1 MHEFDIGFL
10 GKLDKT
16 RSRNQINQDIEAL
29 KKSLNSL
36 EIKATLDPKQTQAL
50 SKQLNL
56 LQVSLSDAS
65 FSPKALNDLVSQ
77 VNNAL
82 KGIQIPNINIGG
94 NGVNNI
100 GKQMAD
106 NTAKMEQFKKSLA
119 NIGMGSKEIDGVA
132 NTIEKL
138 NVDINSLNQSLATT
152 TGKKG
157 DKRTLSVDIDGVDKF
172 GQAVKL
178 TQQFDA
184 NTGNLVKDIQSVS
197 SATEKAVAKI
207 DTFADK
213 QLKLKTS
220 LSDSLNS
227 IKSSVADQNASK
239 PIKDKTNISSLQA
252 QYKVV
257 ETAITNVGSASKSTF
272 AQMEAEARTQIS
284 VLKDMGKQYRNAE
297 NVATSLRTKDFSTVK
312 DVQVQKLQEFKDRIA
327 GSNVSITQ
335 MQTDLNNLD
344 TALNGAF
351 DAKTLTDYLNQLDV
365 AQAKF
370 KQLNTQIASSNR
382 NEKVQIKV
390 DGLKSNI
397 NEFAQLSTEASNFK
411 TTINGVE
418 VSVKSLTSDLANV
431 KSQGDFSVINEK
443 WKSFSSAAKEAGYS
457 VTNISND
464 VAKLA
469 TEQARLYQANK
480 MAKWLQDNSKA
491 TKLCSTKIKEMITT
505 LRSADDLTVPALKNI
520 QTEFL
525 KLQVQAREANKIGF
539 SFGDKLKNGLTKFG
553 DWFGIAAIFTNAV
566 RGAKKVVNNVI
577 EIDTA
582 MTDLRKV
589 CDATD
594 TEFKSFLTTA
604 TENAKQ
610 LGASISDVVSA
621 TADFARLGYNLP
633 DATELA
639 RVATLYK
646 NVGDIDISDATTSII
661 STMKAFNISADE
673 SEKIVDVFNEVGN
686 RFAISSAGI
695 GDSLQR
701 SASSL
706 VEANNTLEQ
715 ATALS
720 VGANDVLQD
729 PEKVGTM
736 WNTVSLRI
744 RGAKTELEDAGL
756 ETDGLVESTS
766 KLQAQIKGMTG
777 FDILESD
784 QKTFKSTYDIIVGI
798 GEEYKKLDDVSQ
810 ASLLELLGGKRQAN
824 ALASA
829 LNNVEDIKN
838 AYQVATDS
846 AGSAAK
852 EQAEYEKSIQY
863 SLDRM
868 GASAQAFSESFLNS
882 GLVKGIVDL
891 GTVGVDGITKLTS
904 ALGGLGTVGLGAGL
918 FAGIK
923 NGGIFKQETIK
934 SWFTGINTS
943 VQNEIVQPFQN
954 AEQVMWK
961 YNQAI
966 EHNSL
971 TQSGWGRILAQ
982 SDDGLKSYLSSIKGT
997 PASMTG
1003 YTTSLQGNITGF
1015 KKVSTAIQQYNTLSS
1030 SGAKE
1035 QTVFSTAVGST
1046 NGKLGNY
1053 LTGLNGAKAS
1063 IGGYVTSLIGA
1074 TAKTIGLQVATIA
1087 LNSAITLG
1095 TSFIISGIVS
1105 AISSWIHHTE
1115 NLKNHLDDV
1124 SDTFTS
1130 ESSKID
1136 EINSKLEENK
1146 KTINNILSLD
1156 DITYTDEQ
1164 ELARLREE
1172 NALLERNLE
1181 ISKKIKEDSAK
1192 DAIDTL
1198 EEQFN
1203 NEFVTNDAKIDKAY
1217 SKFFLD
1223 PTRYTDAINAA
1234 DSSSEYEEFE
1244 RITNELS
1251 AIQKIRKD
1259 ILDDNNKE
1267 INIDDMSMRFK
1278 FGDTFDIDD
1287 INELDEYISKLSND
1301 LDKSQSSISS
1311 WLSKVSEYDPNYESG
1326 FAKFLLELQ
1335 NKILKATDP
1344 NNYAELQFDDF
1355 VSKVSFED
1363 TRKLIQ
1369 DKIDNGESLDYS
1381 SLLTDDDFD
1390 GIINKLSSY
1399 IYNATDDKSLKSAA
1413 SFLAKWIAE
1422 QSTKSVI
1429 EDGFKHSGFDS
1440 MFNSDDF
1447 ADSKKKLI
1455 ELAKSGTISNE
1466 TLESTDEYRTLL
1478 KATGLSADEVC
1489 EKIKSLVTVT
1499 ERLSDVSGDLS
1510 KLSNAYKEFKD
1521 KEKGFVDASTL
1532 DGLEEFKNLNSY
1544 SDFVSSVGDSLTS
1557 VEDKQRAFNKLVSE
1571 YLSAEDVLGKLTE
1584 QNKNYYVTQLESM
1597 GIDNAELIITEKLQ
1611 GKKEALRLEQQA
1623 LNASR
1628 ASLSSSSNGIIKA
1641 FLDESNATETTRIE
1655 LYKLTAEQLIFNNT
1669 DVSVENK
1676 ITNLAKL
1683 ASEYGATATLVK
1695 KAAEDIAYANTLT
1708 DEEKFRIGWKGYTEN
1723 ELKKLYD
1730 DSYNAIFSSVKYT
1743 PSSPVKYTPETE
1755 SSSKSKN
1762 SFSKVFDWI
1771 QIKIN
1776 NVKSVADKAIADVSD
1791 GLSVALT
1798 NSKVKKAFSS
1808 INKEIQTNQ
1817 KAYSKYMSLANS
1829 VGLSNKWK
1837 ERVKKGDYDISKI
1850 TNETLSNQIDKYQEY
1865 YDAASACK
1873 DTVSDLKD
1881 EISSLAETLAK
1892 APIDNASKKID
1903 KYNDTISNLSNRI
1916 DLTTNTTKKNQ
1927 YLSAQN
1933 ANNNAIFNT
1942 YNTAVAQEQNAV
1954 NKYSKAVRST
1964 SYKNVNDGNSS
1975 KYKSAISKAKAN
1987 IKSKKK
1993 ISSSTLNTIF
2003 AYCQK
2008 KKNYSLYESC
2018 ISFNYSL
2025 DGLEDAQTTALAYSY
2040 TLSNEKKA
2048 NWDAIRSNAI
2058 DSNNERVNASSGYNY
2073 TSSSKNSSLNASN
2086 SALNYQN
2093 LQYEIE
2099 TKKAQ
2104 NNIKYKQ
2111 SGDAKNAYSSL
2122 TKAKSSAKGSYKNAL
2137 VKAQSYIKARKEI
2150 PNSILSIIKKN
2161 SNSIYNRCI
2170 VYNNGISLYENA
2182 KYEQALNYAATSAEK
2197 YQNKEEIMNNNLSVQ
2212 DSQDEIAKAKQS
2224 NTKTAKDKN
2233 AYTNQQLTNINDR
2246 LNIYSKETTIAI
2258 SEYNANRKK
2267 LTSIST
2273 GRAAGSGT
2281 ASWNKYKTY
2290 VASATSSAKSKKLI
2304 SDSVLTALAK
2314 GVGEGAVTTTFYQ
2327 ACVAYND
2334 SYNYMKN
2341 TEDTYKL
2348 YLETSKVDASALT
2361 IEKLQNNSNR
2371 RHSDNTTN
2379 KRTISGISDLLDDD
2393 LLFDTENNKTKYYEL
2408 KLGVLVEGYAD
2419 AKNDLNDYTS
2429 DIKELESEYK
2439 KGNITTDDYKSRLE
2453 ELQESYISAT
2463 ANVKDYYGA
2472 IVDLYAQA
2480 QQKEIDKLQE
2490 VVDARKEAISTKKE
2504 YYDYDKTIRNKTKD
2518 IQELETQKT
2527 ALEAT
2532 EDTIEK
2538 RKQLIKLNEQLKN
2551 AQDDL
2556 DDTKTEHEINLVIN
2570 GLDDF
2575 MDDVN
2580 DTFDTQLQNLK
2591 SNLEAQTEI
2600 INDANKMYADS
2611 YSTIQGALK
2620 NLLKQYGV
2628 DTSQITGFDF
2638 SKMAGFANGGIVR
2651 SNLSGV
2657 LAKNGDSLLA
2667 SVNPN
2672 ETLLTNDF
2680 TKMLPITVDTMRA
2693 FNNIKLPN
2701 FSKIANHSGNEITMN
2716 YGNLINIEGSANLDT
2731 VNELKKNIPQ
2741 IADAV
2746 VKTISRDLRNNGYK

>member
-1 MHEFDIGFL
+1 
-10 GKLDKT
+10 
-16 RSRNQINQDIEAL
+16 
-29 KKSLNSL
+29 
-36 EIKATLDPKQTQAL
+36 
-50 SKQLNL
+50 
-56 LQVSLSDAS
+56 
-65 FSPKALNDLVSQ
+65 
-77 VNNAL
+77 
-82 KGIQIPNINIGG
+82 
-94 NGVNNI
+94 
-100 GKQMAD
+100 
-106 NTAKMEQFKKSLA
+106 
-119 NIGMGSKEIDGVA
+119 
-132 NTIEKL
+132 
-138 NVDINSLNQSLATT
+138 
-152 TGKKG
+152 
-157 DKRTLSVDIDGVDKF
+157 
-172 GQAVKL
+172 
-178 TQQFDA
+178 
-184 NTGNLVKDIQSVS
+184 
-197 SATEKAVAKI
+197 
-207 DTFADK
+207 
-213 QLKLKTS
+213 
-220 LSDSLNS
+220 
-227 IKSSVADQNASK
+227 
-239 PIKDKTNISSLQA
+239 
-252 QYKVV
+252 
-257 ETAITNVGSASKSTF
+257 
-272 AQMEAEARTQIS
+272 
-284 VLKDMGKQYRNAE
+284 
-297 NVATSLRTKDFSTVK
+297 
-312 DVQVQKLQEFKDRIA
+312 
-327 GSNVSITQ
+327 
-335 MQTDLNNLD
+335 
-344 TALNGAF
+344 
-351 DAKTLTDYLNQLDV
+351 
-365 AQAKF
+365 
-370 KQLNTQIASSNR
+370 
-382 NEKVQIKV
+382 
-390 DGLKSNI
+390 
-397 NEFAQLSTEASNFK
+397 
-411 TTINGVE
+411 
-418 VSVKSLTSDLANV
+418 
-431 KSQGDFSVINEK
+431 
-443 WKSFSSAAKEAGYS
+443 
-457 VTNISND
+457 
-464 VAKLA
+464 
-469 TEQARLYQANK
+469 
-480 MAKWLQDNSKA
+480 
-491 TKLCSTKIKEMITT
+491 
-505 LRSADDLTVPALKNI
+505 
-520 QTEFL
+520 
-525 KLQVQAREANKIGF
+525 
-539 SFGDKLKNGLTKFG
+539 
-553 DWFGIAAIFTNAV
+553 
-566 RGAKKVVNNVI
+566 
-577 EIDTA
+577 
-582 MTDLRKV
+582 
-589 CDATD
+589 
-594 TEFKSFLTTA
+594 
-604 TENAKQ
+604 
-610 LGASISDVVSA
+610 
-621 TADFARLGYNLP
+621 
-633 DATELA
+633 
-639 RVATLYK
+639 
-646 NVGDIDISDATTSII
+646 
-661 STMKAFNISADE
+661 
-673 SEKIVDVFNEVGN
+673 
-686 RFAISSAGI
+686 
-695 GDSLQR
+695 
-701 SASSL
+701 
-706 VEANNTLEQ
+706 
-715 ATALS
+715 
-720 VGANDVLQD
+720 
-729 PEKVGTM
+729 
-736 WNTVSLRI
+736 
-744 RGAKTELEDAGL
+744 
-756 ETDGLVESTS
+756 
-766 KLQAQIKGMTG
+766 
-777 FDILESD
+777 
-784 QKTFKSTYDIIVGI
+784 
-798 GEEYKKLDDVSQ
+798 
-810 ASLLELLGGKRQAN
+810 
-824 ALASA
+824 
-829 LNNVEDIKN
+829 
-838 AYQVATDS
+838 
-846 AGSAAK
+846 
-852 EQAEYEKSIQY
+852 
-863 SLDRM
+863 
-868 GASAQAFSESFLNS
+868 
-882 GLVKGIVDL
+882 
-891 GTVGVDGITKLTS
+891 
-904 ALGGLGTVGLGAGL
+904 
-918 FAGIK
+918 
-923 NGGIFKQETIK
+923 
-934 SWFTGINTS
+934 
-943 VQNEIVQPFQN
+943 
-954 AEQVMWK
+954 MWK

-997 PASMTG
+997 TASMTG
-1003 YTTSLQGNITGF
+1003 YTTSLQGSITGF
-1015 KKVSTAIQQYNTLSS
+1015 KKVSTAIRQYNTLSS

-1035 QTVFSTAVGST
+1035 QTIFSTAVGST
-1046 NGKLGNY
+1046 NGKLGSY
-1053 LTGLNGAKAS
+1053 LTGLNGTKAS
-1063 IGGYVTSLIGA
+1063 MSGYVTSLIGA

-1087 LNSAITLG
+1087 LNSALTLG
-1095 TSFIISGIVS
+1095 ASFIISGIVS
-1105 AISSWIHHTE
+1105 AISSWTHHTE
-1115 NLKNHLDDV
+1115 NMISASEEALDTISTLNEQLKTNQKTI
-1124 SDTFTS
+1124 SDTAKRYAELAQGVNQLSGKNLSLNNDDYAEFLDLSNQLAETFPTLGRNY
-1130 ESSKID
+1130 D
-1136 EINSKLEENK
+1136 ENGNAIVQLSGNVDTIVGSLNNLIEAERDLINSQ
-1146 KTINNILSLD
+1146 IA
-1156 DITYTDEQ
+1156 EQ
-1164 ELARLREE
+1164 LPTAFDGVQ
-1172 NALLERNLE
+1172 AK
-1181 ISKKIKEDSAK
+1181 SK
-1192 DAIDTL
+1192 
-1198 EEQFN
+1198 Q
-1203 NEFVTNDAKIDKAY
+1203 
-1217 SKFFLD
+1217 
-1223 PTRYTDAINAA
+1223 
-1234 DSSSEYEEFE
+1234 YE
-1244 RITNELS
+1244 
-1251 AIQKIRKD
+1251 
-1259 ILDDNNKE
+1259 
-1267 INIDDMSMRFK
+1267 
-1278 FGDTFDIDD
+1278 
-1287 INELDEYISKLSND
+1287 NELDTLKEKRDALADSLGNIQSDNFANNFSNGLS
-1301 LDKSQSSISS
+1301 DKWIKVEADNLEVIYKIRDDYKKILKESNIDFEELTPDYEIKDGVDIPVAFTIKVNSSDEDVENAKNVIDGKIQALASQYEKDIEKMNKDIITVTNKNKANWSSLAGSISS
-1311 WLSKVSEYDPNYESG
+1311 WVSTDSSYKVMSDDMQSAIQQIVNNLDWSSLDFSSWEDAQQYIQDNIMTLFEGTDKEENLKKIEVMFDMQTQLNNGDIDVATYQSELQ
-1326 FAKFLLELQ
+1326 KFLDSISTLPPETQKSIKMLFGIETDE
-1335 NKILKATDP
+1335 NGNTSSNVDTLVNNVKGKLK
-1344 NNYAELQFDDF
+1344 
-1355 VSKVSFED
+1355 
-1363 TRKLIQ
+1363 
-1369 DKIDNGESLDYS
+1369 DK
-1381 SLLTDDDFD
+1381 FD
-1390 GIINKLSSY
+1390 GKVGELNLGDLEIAANLEVSDGVTLSWDELIAKIQEYKDNNETSLPFIDVWNSADFSDIRDKL
-1399 IYNATDDKSLKSAA
+1399 L
-1413 SFLAKWIAE
+1413 
-1422 QSTKSVI
+1422 
-1429 EDGFKHSGFDS
+1429 
-1440 MFNSDDF
+1440 
-1447 ADSKKKLI
+1447 
-1455 ELAKSGTISNE
+1455 ELAKSGEITPETI
-1466 TLESTDEYRTLL
+1466 ESTDEYRTLL
-1478 KATGLSADEVC
+1478 KSTGLFADEVC

-1723 ELKKLYD
+1723 ELKRLYD

-1743 PSSPVKYTPETE
+1743 PFSSVKDTPKTE

-1817 KAYSKYMSLANS
+1817 NAYSKYMSLANS
-1829 VGLSNKWK
+1829 VGLSDKWK
-1837 ERVKKGDYDISKI
+1837 KRVKKGDYDISKI

-1903 KYNDTISNLSNRI
+1903 KYNDKISNLSNRI

-1933 ANNNAIFNT
+1933 TNNNAIFNT

-1964 SYKNVNDGNSS
+1964 SYKNVNDGNNS

-2025 DGLEDAQTTALAYSY
+2025 DALEDAQTTALAYSY

-2048 NWDAIRSNAI
+2048 NWDKIRSNTI

-2093 LQYEIE
+2093 LQYKTE

-2104 NNIKYKQ
+2104 NNINYKKR
-2111 SGDAKNAYSSL
+2111 GDAKKAYSSL

-2246 LNIYSKETTIAI
+2246 LNIYSKETTTAI

-2273 GRAAGSGT
+2273 GRAAGSST

-2290 VASATSSAKSKKLI
+2290 VTSATSSAKSKKLI

-2341 TEDTYKL
+2341 TEDAYKL

-2361 IEKLQNNSNR
+2361 IEKLQNNSNQ

-2379 KRTISGISDLLDDD
+2379 KRTISGISNLLDDD
-2393 LLFDTENNKTKYYEL
+2393 LLFDAENNKTKYYEL

-2518 IQELETQKT
+2518 IQELETQKA

-2556 DDTKTEHEINLVIN
+2556 DDTKIEHEINLVIN

-2591 SNLEAQTEI
+2591 SSLEAQTEI

-2611 YSTIQGALK
+2611 YSTIQGTLK

-2628 DTSQITGFDF
+2628 DTSRITGFDF